1 MNINYSTDIT
11 DVATERET
19 DGDLILS
26 DIGEGLYIEYIYIYD
41 TMSMK
46 KGLFYIIF

>member
-26 DIGEGLYIEYIYIYD
+26 DIGEGLYIEYYSCHTIY
-41 TMSMK
+41 K
-46 KGLFYIIF
+46 L